1 VSPDFKLEV
10 DLRDNLC
17 RLAQFGAN
25 LTDAH
30 SCFIFLPSAFLWQD
44 KTAAQDKSG
53 ISQAIDMCGHHSL
66 SSDVIDNV
74 RLSRETGLI
83 GWVAKH
89 NRSIHV
95 SPFERDSRTLGVY
108 SADQSLKSFIGI
120 PVSFKSSPTANPLV
134 GVIACDSKKSYAFS
148 KLQGKLLEDLAR
160 EVANTVD
167 LVLIN
172 HQKQPARPQWE
183 DFLTSVSQLVSSLG
197 RQSVEILRI
206 RLGNSDQLEQQLGTR
221 RAYEL
226 TSQVTKLVQQAL
238 SQSGPTF
245 LMPNGDILAVLDNMV
260 GALCE
265 NKVRAISAHFQVDG
279 KKVDFAVA
287 RIALGDRRCRNV
299 DLDSLFAACTTFEST
314 LPRGVVNL

>member
-1 VSPDFKLEV
+1 MSPDFKLEV

-30 SCFIFLPSAFLWQD
+30 SCFIFLPSIFLWHD
-44 KTAAQDKSG
+44 KALAQDKAA
-53 ISQAIDMCGHHSL
+53 ISQAIDLCGHHSL

-108 SADQSLKSFIGI
+108 SADQTLKSFIGI
-120 PVSFKSSPTANPLV
+120 PVLFKDGPTATPLV

-160 EVANTVD
+160 EVANTVN
-167 LVLIN
+167 LVVRS
-172 HQKQPARPQWE
+172 HHSQPARPQWE
-183 DFLTSVSQLVSSLG
+183 DFLGSVNQVVTSLG

-206 RLGNSDQLEQQLGTR
+206 RLGNSDQLEQHLGTR

-238 SQSGPTF
+238 GQSGPTF
-245 LMPNGDILAVLDNMV
+245 CLPNGDILVVLDNMV

-265 NKVRAISAHFQVDG
+265 NKIRAISSHFQVDG
-279 KKVDFAVA
+279 KKIEFIVSRV
-287 RIALGDRRCRNV
+287 ALGDKRCRNM

-314 LPRGVVNL
+314 LTRGVVNL